1 MKNEMREDL
10 LITREDILLHLCAE
24 TADRSDEEDA
34 LDPLPTGQ
42 TGILPVLLRR
52 LFRRED

>member
-42 TGILPVLLRR
+42 TGMLPVLLRR